1 MSGWEG
7 ITMMHVYALHQR
19 EHHIAVMLERTDRT
33 VETEY
38 VFQYLYLKKVSSRSV
53 CQEFNNRCSSS
64 FGYTYSRPKTIV
76 SKIE

>member
-33 VETEY
+33 VE
-38 VFQYLYLKKVSSRSV
+38 
-53 CQEFNNRCSSS
+53 
-64 FGYTYSRPKTIV
+64 I
-76 SKIE
+76 